1 MPSKSKRILA
11 LILLLGI
18 LMLGGCT
25 SKENTEQSVD
35 VSTQTENTKPKDED
49 IKVSWK
55 DEKSVKEIR
64 KKTDE
69 KIRRL
74 HKGLNDLYKH
84 NLWINSTIFYNV
96 CLFEYLDNKGKNILK
111 EKYFRYLE
119 NNYSLINLDEIL
131 KESQKVVDRSKSYIK
146 DEDLFLATINLHTLC
161 FLLTLDILEKY
172 QDYKEK
178 ISLIM
183 GEKI

>member
-69 KIRRL
+69 KI
-74 HKGLNDLYKH
+74 NLY
-84 NLWINSTIFYNV
+84 N
-96 CLFEYLDNKGKNILK
+96 
-111 EKYFRYLE
+111 
-119 NNYSLINLDEIL
+119 
-131 KESQKVVDRSKSYIK
+131 
-146 DEDLFLATINLHTLC
+146 FLADYIQRSI
-161 FLLTLDILEKY
+161 DI
-172 QDYKEK
+172 
-178 ISLIM
+178 I
-183 GEKI
+183 